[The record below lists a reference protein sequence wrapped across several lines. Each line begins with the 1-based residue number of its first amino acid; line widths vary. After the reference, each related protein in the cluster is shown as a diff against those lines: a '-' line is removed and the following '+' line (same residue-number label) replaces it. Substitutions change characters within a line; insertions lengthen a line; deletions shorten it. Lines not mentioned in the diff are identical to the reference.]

1 MVTDNGG
8 EFLNHHLLRHFLNRK
23 TPIQFT
29 RSREYKK
36 DDNAHVEQ
44 KNYTHVRQWLGY
56 GRFDNPR
63 IVNLLNDLY
72 TTEWRLF
79 VNFFL
84 PSVKLIDKIR
94 IRSKIIKKHDK
105 PKTPYQRVLES
116 DSIDVSAAQ
125 KQKLKEQFEFLNP
138 FLLKKIIDKKIQKI
152 LNLANP

>member
-1 MVTDNGG
+1 MKIQISQVCLGVGG
-8 EFLNHHLLRHFLNRK
+8 
-23 TPIQFT
+23 
-29 RSREYKK
+29 
-36 DDNAHVEQ
+36 
-44 KNYTHVRQWLGY
+44 
-56 GRFDNPR
+56 